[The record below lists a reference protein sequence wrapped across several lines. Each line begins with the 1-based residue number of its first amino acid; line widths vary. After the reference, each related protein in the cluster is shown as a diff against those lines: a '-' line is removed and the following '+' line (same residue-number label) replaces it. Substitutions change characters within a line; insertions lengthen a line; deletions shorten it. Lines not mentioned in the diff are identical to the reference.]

1 MVAGLNDTAE
11 LAERDSLHKN
21 LKENSLDGG
30 QENLFLFYFF
40 HVHKVLQVLEVKSAA
55 TNI

>member
-21 LKENSLDGG
+21 LKENYLDGD
-30 QENLFLFYFF
+30 QEKLFLF
-40 HVHKVLQVLEVKSAA
+40 HVHKVLQVLKVKSAA